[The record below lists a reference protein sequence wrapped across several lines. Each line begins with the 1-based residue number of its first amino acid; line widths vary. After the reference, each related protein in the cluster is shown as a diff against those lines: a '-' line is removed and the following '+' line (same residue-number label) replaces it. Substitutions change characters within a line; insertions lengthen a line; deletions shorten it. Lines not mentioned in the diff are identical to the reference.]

1 MLANMRAIIVF
12 LLFIVFAYIN
22 GALFAYPLKL
32 ALDPVFQLEYK
43 KYLQYATLISGL
55 LISGVYL
62 HYYGLLSFQGFGFS
76 GKRKTFFAQLIN
88 GMVYGIGVML
98 VIEIVLFVLGIHV
111 FNDRR
116 GYTLDEFL
124 LRLIKAVSL
133 ALLISLVEESSFRG
147 GLFSGLLKKTN
158 AWLAMLLS
166 SALYASVH
174 FIRYREAPP
183 DTDINWLTGFIMM
196 PEIFRRFYEWSIMD
210 YFLTLFML
218 GLLLGLLRLR
228 HGTIAACI
236 GVHAGLVTVVK
247 LADYYAVRTTESGY
261 DFLVSPYNPTFG
273 WISFSVILLFTLFY
287 LVKLKKI
294 A

>member
-1 MLANMRAIIVF
+1 MLANMRAIVVF
-12 LLFIVFAYIN
+12 LLFIVFAYVS

-32 ALDPVFQLEYK
+32 AFDPVFQLEYK

-55 LISGVYL
+55 LISGIYL
-62 HYYGLLSFQGFGFS
+62 YYYGMLSLRGFGFS
-76 GKRKTFFAQLIN
+76 GRRKIFFTQLIN

-98 VIEIVLFVLGIHV
+98 IIEIVLFVLGIHV

-116 GYTLDEFL
+116 SYTLDEFL

-133 ALLISLVEESSFRG
+133 ALLISLIEESIFRG
-147 GLFSGLLKKTN
+147 GLFSGLLEKTN
-158 AWLAMLLS
+158 AWLTMLLS
-166 SALYASVH
+166 AALYASVH
-174 FIRYREAPP
+174 FIRYREVLP
-183 DTDINWLTGFIMM
+183 DTNINWLTGFIMM

-218 GLLLGLLRLR
+218 GLLLGLLRLKY
-228 HGTIAACI
+228 GTIAACI

-247 LADYYAVRTTESGY
+247 LVDYYAVRTTESSY

-273 WISFSVILLFTLFY
+273 WISFSVILLFTVFY
-287 LVKLKKI
+287 LFKLKKI
-294 A
+294 V